1 MEMRRFGVG
10 MGESG
15 RALFRLLLSF
25 PSVYIPVPVYL
36 SSKRDIKPAAAPWSD
51 LGVLGGGVKGPRAA
65 WGHSGQPRSDHS
77 GGSAVLFLQIV
88 VLRKDSSLP
97 VYSV

>member
-36 SSKRDIKPAAAPWSD
+36 SSKRDIKPAAAPWPD
-51 LGVLGGGVKGPRAA
+51 LGVLRGGCEGAEGCVGALGTAPF
-65 WGHSGQPRSDHS
+65 RS
-77 GGSAVLFLQIV
+77 
-88 VLRKDSSLP
+88 
-97 VYSV
+97 